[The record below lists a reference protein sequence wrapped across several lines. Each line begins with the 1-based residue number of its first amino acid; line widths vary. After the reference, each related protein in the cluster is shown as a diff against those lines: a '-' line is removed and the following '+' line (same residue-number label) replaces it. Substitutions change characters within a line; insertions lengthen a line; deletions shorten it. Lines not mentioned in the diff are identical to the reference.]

1 MKIAKNC
8 TKLEA
13 LIKKIG
19 DICNV
24 NYRFH
29 RVKAH
34 QLPNGAMLMHNGP
47 RLWNFEWWKRVP
59 GNPLNRR
66 GSIHGESKL
75 HVVPIP
81 DSISLKD
88 DAIEHILFKSNFF
101 EEAYGANINSYDAL
115 NVAFGLLSTDS
126 FEIPQR
132 T

>member
-1 MKIAKNC
+1 MAKNH

-13 LIKKIG
+13 LMKKIG

-29 RVKAH
+29 KVKAH
-34 QLPNGAMLMHNGP
+34 QNHRGAFVMYNGP
-47 RLWNFEWWKRVP
+47 RIWNFEWWKRVP
-59 GNPLNRR
+59 GNPLNRY
-66 GSIHGESKL
+66 GSEFGQSEL

-101 EEAYGANINSYDAL
+101 EEAYGASINSYDAL
-115 NVAFGLLSTDS
+115 NIAFGLLSKDS